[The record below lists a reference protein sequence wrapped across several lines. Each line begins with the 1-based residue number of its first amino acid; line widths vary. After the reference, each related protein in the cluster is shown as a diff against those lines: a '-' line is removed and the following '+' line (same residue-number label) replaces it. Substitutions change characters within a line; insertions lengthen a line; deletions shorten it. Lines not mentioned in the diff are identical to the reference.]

1 MINDDSFDVVVV
13 GGGPGGYSA
22 AIRASQLGGRVA
34 LIENDTVGGVCTNRG
49 CIPTKFLLGSAEL
62 LESIR
67 KAKNFGITVSDPQ
80 VDLPAMIA
88 AKEGVVK
95 RLVKGIEF
103 LLSKN
108 RVKLY
113 SGFGSISDPGS
124 VRVAGN
130 DGLSIILRAKNT
142 ILATGSES
150 LRPPIE
156 GMDGEGILTSDEVLK
171 VDKIP
176 SEMIILGGGPEGVE
190 FASIFQAFGTKIH
203 LIDMLPRILPKE
215 DSEIGTTLQ
224 RIFERS
230 GVSVHCDSRVVKVGD
245 VSGKKIVEI
254 AQEGARLKLEG
265 EVVLLCM
272 GRKPNIT
279 RLGLEIVG
287 LKTNR
292 DKIQVN
298 SRMET
303 NVPSIYAV
311 GDCAS
316 THLLAYTAAEEG
328 IVAAQNALGSDSQVD
343 YSVLP
348 RCIFCKPEVG
358 AVGITEDELRNTGM
372 KYVVGKFSFRA
383 NGRAISA
390 AKSDGFVKILSGEDD
405 KKILGVHILG
415 PYATEIVH
423 QATLAMKLGATLD
436 DLAGLLY
443 GHPTFSESL
452 KEAAYAGLGR
462 PLNS

>member
-67 KAKNFGITVSDPQ
+67 KAKNFGIAVSDPQ

-108 RVKLY
+108 GVKLY
-113 SGFGSISDPGS
+113 SGFGSIPDLGS
-124 VRVAGN
+124 VMVAGN
-130 DGLSIILRAKNT
+130 DGSSIILRTKNT

-150 LRPPIE
+150 IRPSIQ
-156 GMDGEGILTSDEVLK
+156 GMDGEGVLTSDEVLK

-215 DSEIGTTLQ
+215 DS
-224 RIFERS
+224 
-230 GVSVHCDSRVVKVGD
+230 
-245 VSGKKIVEI
+245 
-254 AQEGARLKLEG
+254 
-265 EVVLLCM
+265 
-272 GRKPNIT
+272 
-279 RLGLEIVG
+279 
-287 LKTNR
+287 
-292 DKIQVN
+292 
-298 SRMET
+298 
-303 NVPSIYAV
+303 
-311 GDCAS
+311 
-316 THLLAYTAAEEG
+316 
-328 IVAAQNALGSDSQVD
+328 
-343 YSVLP
+343 
-348 RCIFCKPEVG
+348 
-358 AVGITEDELRNTGM
+358 
-372 KYVVGKFSFRA
+372 
-383 NGRAISA
+383 
-390 AKSDGFVKILSGEDD
+390 
-405 KKILGVHILG
+405 
-415 PYATEIVH
+415 
-423 QATLAMKLGATLD
+423 
-436 DLAGLLY
+436 
-443 GHPTFSESL
+443 
-452 KEAAYAGLGR
+452 
-462 PLNS
+462 